1 MEIMEIMEIM
11 GLIKSHGIAL
21 YVNGNNE
28 SASYDATYFDNFRVE
43 HIPEEIK
50 RIKGKKI
57 IISNIYRIQAYDS
70 IMLGYFSIEF
80 IDFMQKGKS
89 LLDYAN

>member
-11 GLIKSHGIAL
+11 GLIKNHGIAL

-28 SASYDATYFDNFRVE
+28 SPSYDATYFDSFWVK

-50 RIKGKKI
+50 RIKRKKN
-57 IISNIYRIQAYDS
+57 IISNIYRIQAYD
-70 IMLGYFSIEF
+70 
-80 IDFMQKGKS
+80 
-89 LLDYAN
+89 